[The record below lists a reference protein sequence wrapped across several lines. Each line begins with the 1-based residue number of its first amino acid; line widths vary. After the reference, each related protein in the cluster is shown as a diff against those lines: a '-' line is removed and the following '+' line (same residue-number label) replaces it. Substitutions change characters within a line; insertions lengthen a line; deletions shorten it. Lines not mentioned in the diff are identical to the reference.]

1 LCGGGVIGYWV
12 VLCWVIGWWVAY
24 CWLIGRWVVCSLVF
38 GWWVCV
44 IELLVDGFLAPRVDK
59 SGCFPTQR
67 DVIAYCYSRW
77 VYLGIFYW

>member
-1 LCGGGVIGYWV
+1 LVDGLGIAGWLVDGLC
-12 VLCWVIGWWVAY
+12 VLE
-24 CWLIGRWVVCSLVF
+24 SLVD
-38 GWWVCV
+38 GLCV

-77 VYLGIFYW
+77 VDLSIFYW